1 MEYAQNPYSILRD
14 AIGNDIGRA
23 ANHQFSRTLDAA
35 GAAAVRKPRQ
45 GCDLF
50 TDAGINGDGGF
61 RTVSFDVIE
70 DLVAVGL
77 REDGPL
83 QPRAFARG

>member
-1 MEYAQNPYSILRD
+1 VEYAQNPYSIPCD
-14 AIGNDIGRA
+14 AIGDDIGRA
-23 ANHQFSRTLDAA
+23 ADHQFPRSLDAA
-35 GAAAVRKPRQ
+35 RASALREPRQ